1 MMSKVITV
9 FLICS
14 LLMVPCSITLAQG
27 WAIKLAGNAS
37 QQVQAKDSPSLSIT
51 GKALTMEA
59 WVFPTGGGI
68 IINKENS
75 YECAIVGGQLQFA
88 IQAPTWAWF
97 GNGPVPLNQ
106 WSHVAVTYDGTE
118 SICWVNGKKMGT
130 DKTNSGNILVTPD
143 PFNLGW
149 RPYGDHQ
156 PFSGIIDEARV
167 SSVVRYTKDFK
178 VPTTAFVPD
187 GDTAILLHLDE
198 GKGKT
203 TKDISGNG
211 NDCEII
217 GEPEW
222 VKSDAPIAD
231 LKFLVEKQ
239 GKLPTTWA
247 MLKEVMAHKS
257 SDTF

>member
-1 MMSKVITV
+1 MSKFITV
-9 FLICS
+9 FLVCGLLMITCS
-14 LLMVPCSITLAQG
+14 LALGQG
-27 WAIKLAGNAS
+27 WAIKFVGDS
-37 QQVQAKDSPSLSIT
+37 SKQVQAKNSPSLSIT

-59 WVFPTGGGI
+59 WIFPTGGGI

-75 YECAIVGGQLQFA
+75 YECALVGGQLQFA

-97 GNGPVPLNQ
+97 GNGLVPLNE
-106 WSHVAVTYDGTE
+106 WSHVAVTYDGNE
-118 SICWVNGKKMGT
+118 SICWVNGKKVAS
-130 DKTNSGNILVTPD
+130 DKTNSGTILATPD

-167 SSVVRYTKDFK
+167 SSVVRYTEDFE

-198 GKGKT
+198 GKGNKT
-203 TKDISGNG
+203 EDISGNQ
-211 NDCEII
+211 NDCDVI

-222 VKSDAPIAD
+222 VESDAPFTDA
-231 LKFLVEKQ
+231 KFPVEKQ
-239 GKLPTTWA
+239 GKLSTTWA
-247 MLKEVMAHKS
+247 ELRN
-257 SDTF
+257 